1 MTIDNL
7 KNPHQDSKKQAAKWW
22 ALASAML
29 VVSALP
35 CPECGTP
42 LGLHIWPLLPLVTA
56 IRMAVRQS
64 KSTEQAVVDDE
75 SFSQP
80 ASEEA

>member
-1 MTIDNL
+1 MNIDNL
-7 KNPHQDSKKQAAKWW
+7 KNPHQDNKKQATKWW
-22 ALASAML
+22 ALAGAML
-29 VVSALP
+29 VASALP
-35 CPECGTP
+35 CPECGSP

-56 IRMAVRQS
+56 IRMAVRQT
-64 KSTEQAVVDDE
+64 KSTEQATVDDE